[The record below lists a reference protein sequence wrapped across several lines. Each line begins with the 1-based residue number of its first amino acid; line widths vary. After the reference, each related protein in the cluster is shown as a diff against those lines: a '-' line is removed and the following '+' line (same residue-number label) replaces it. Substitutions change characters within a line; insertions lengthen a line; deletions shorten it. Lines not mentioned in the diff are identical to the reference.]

1 VTVILNLTWAIVLLP
16 LVGVGVAFLAES
28 PRRAAQTGI
37 AFTGIAFAAAV
48 IVLVFRLTHVV
59 PSYENTETF
68 WDLQSTSASAADARL
83 FPTDFLVLWGIRVD
97 PLSVSFMASTLLLS
111 LAAQV
116 HALASLRGDAGYRR
130 FFWLAG
136 LLTFG
141 LLAMIASPNLFQ
153 FWLGWEVTAV
163 AAWVLA
169 AHHWQRPGVGVLS
182 TRTFVVLTI
191 ADLALLLGLV
201 MTFAKFGRSVGS
213 LPPPP
218 TGALSSDPFS
228 FSVLA
233 TQWHLGHIGMV
244 AGVGARTLVVLSVL
258 FALAAIIRSAVG
270 PFHIWMGG
278 VLEAPSAGLALVAVA
293 ALVPAGLLIARLYP
307 LLLEA
312 PHVLTAIALVGTVGA
327 AGAAALAL
335 AQRDLFRLGM
345 FATASQGGLVLAA
358 FGMGGFSP
366 ALFALFTA
374 SCLAVVYFLAAGNL
388 TRAYRTRD
396 IAECAGARRRLPRT
410 TLALGAWAAGVS
422 GLSLN
427 TYSVL
432 SATFRNTRPV
442 GGGTTGTLTQVLV
455 AAGVLVAL
463 ALTALYAFRV
473 FFLVAGGD
481 AVRRRGFDIT
491 RLREAELPA
500 RRAVQ
505 IALAAAIVAT
515 LAGIPGVNSFN
526 LGSRRVPG
534 LTFTHFIF
542 YGATRQRLAVDF
554 VALALAAIIAA
565 GGALAARWMFS
576 PAEGRADNPVR
587 ARLARISALLAGPT
601 PGERVATIVPTG
613 FVRAGEVLEEVDTQL
628 LEPIPDAMGES
639 VALLSGW
646 LARLRTVRIAV
657 STAAAFAV
665 IAILLAASVL
675 AVTGH
680 FPVRI
685 Q

>member
-48 IVLVFRLTHVV
+48 VVLVFRLTHVV

-111 LAAQV
+111 VAAQV

-169 AHHWQRPGVGVLS
+169 AHHWQRPGIGVLS

-218 TGALSSDPFS
+218 GALSSDPFS

-258 FALAAIIRSAVG
+258 FALAAAIRSAIG
-270 PFHIWMGG
+270 PFHVWMGG
-278 VLEAPSAGLALVAVA
+278 VLEGPPAGLALVAVA

-327 AGAAALAL
+327 VGAAALAL

-396 IAECAGARRRLPRT
+396 LAECAGARRRLPRT

-442 GGGTTGTLTQVLV
+442 GGGTTGTVTQVLV
-455 AAGVLVAL
+455 AVGVLVAV
-463 ALTALYAFRV
+463 ALTSVYAFRV

-481 AVRRRGFDIT
+481 EVRRRGFDVT

-505 IALAAAIVAT
+505 IAIVAAIVAT

-534 LTFTHFIF
+534 LTFSHFIF

-554 VALALAAIIAA
+554 VALALAAIVAV

-576 PAEGRADNPVR
+576 PAAGRAANPVR
-587 ARLARISALLAGPT
+587 ARFSGLSAIAAGPT
-601 PGERVATIVPTG
+601 PGERVATVVPTG
-613 FVRAGEVLEEVDTQL
+613 FVRAAEVLEEVDTQL

>member
-1 VTVILNLTWAIVLLP
+1 MTVILNLTWAIVLLP

-48 IVLVFRLTHVV
+48 IVLFFRLTHVV
-59 PSYENTETF
+59 PAYENTETF
-68 WDLQSTSASAADARL
+68 WDLQSTSASAADSRL
-83 FPTDFLVLWGIRVD
+83 FPSDLLVLWGIRVD
-97 PLSVSFMASTLLLS
+97 PLSVAFMASTLLLS
-111 LAAQV
+111 LAAQL
-116 HALASLRGDAGYRR
+116 HALASLRGDAGFRR
-130 FFWLAG
+130 FFWVAG
-136 LLTFG
+136 VLTFG

-153 FWLGWEVTAV
+153 FWLGWEVAAV
-163 AAWVLA
+163 AVWVLA
-169 AHHWQRPGVGVLS
+169 VHHWHRAGIGLPS
-182 TRTFVVLTI
+182 TRTFVVLRI

-201 MTFAKFGRSVGS
+201 MTFAKFGRSVGA
-213 LPPPP
+213 PP
-218 TGALSSDPFS
+218 TDPFS

-258 FALAAIIRSAVG
+258 FVLAAAIRSAIG

-278 VLEAPSAGLALVAVA
+278 ALEAPVAGLALVAMA
-293 ALVPAGLLIARLYP
+293 ALIPAGLLVARLYP

-312 PHVLTAIALVGTVGA
+312 PHLLTVLALVGTVGA

-345 FATASQGGLVLAA
+345 FATASQGGLVLATL
-358 FGMGGFSP
+358 GMGGFSP

-374 SCLAVVYFLAAGNL
+374 TCLVVVYFLAAGTL
-388 TRAYRTRD
+388 SRAYRTRD
-396 IAECAGARRRLPRT
+396 IGECGGARRRLPRT
-410 TLALGAWAAGVS
+410 TLALGGWAVGVS

-432 SATFRNTRPV
+432 SATFRNTRPA
-442 GGGTTGTLTQVLV
+442 GGATTSTLVQVIV
-455 AAGVLVAL
+455 AVGVLVAM
-463 ALTALYAFRV
+463 ALTSLYAFRL

-481 AVRRRGFDIT
+481 PVRRRGFDAT
-491 RLREAELPA
+491 RLREAEPAA

-505 IALAAAIVAT
+505 IALGAAIVAT

-542 YGATRQRLAVDF
+542 YGASRQQLAVDF
-554 VALALAAIIAA
+554 LALALAAVIGV
-565 GGALAARWMFS
+565 GGALAARWAFS
-576 PAEGRADNPVR
+576 PASNRAANPVR
-587 ARLARISALLAGPT
+587 ARFARISSLMAGPT
-601 PGERVATIVPTG
+601 PGERLATIVPAG
-613 FVRAGEVLEEVDTQL
+613 FVRAGEVLAEVDNQL

-639 VALLSGW
+639 VWLLSGW
-646 LARLRTVRIAV
+646 LARLRTARLAV
-657 STAAAFAV
+657 STAAAFAL

-685 Q
+685 L

>member
-1 VTVILNLTWAIVLLP
+1 
-16 LVGVGVAFLAES
+16 
-28 PRRAAQTGI
+28 
-37 AFTGIAFAAAV
+37 
-48 IVLVFRLTHVV
+48 
-59 PSYENTETF
+59 
-68 WDLQSTSASAADARL
+68 
-83 FPTDFLVLWGIRVD
+83 
-97 PLSVSFMASTLLLS
+97 
-111 LAAQV
+111 
-116 HALASLRGDAGYRR
+116 
-130 FFWLAG
+130 
-136 LLTFG
+136 
-141 LLAMIASPNLFQ
+141 
-153 FWLGWEVTAV
+153 
-163 AAWVLA
+163 
-169 AHHWQRPGVGVLS
+169 
-182 TRTFVVLTI
+182 
-191 ADLALLLGLV
+191 
-201 MTFAKFGRSVGS
+201 MTFTKFGRSVGS
-213 LPPPP
+213 LPPPS
-218 TGALSSDPFS
+218 GALTSDPFS

-244 AGVGARTLVVLSVL
+244 AGVGARTLVVLAVL
-258 FALAAIIRSAVG
+258 FVLAAAIRSAVG
-270 PFHIWMGG
+270 PFHVWIGG
-278 VLEAPSAGLALVAVA
+278 ALEAPVAGLALVGLT

-312 PHVLTAIALVGTVGA
+312 PQLLTAVALVGTVGA

-374 SCLAVVYFLAAGNL
+374 SCLVVVYFLAAGNL
-388 TRAYRTRD
+388 SRAYRTRD
-396 IAECAGARRRLPRT
+396 VAECGGARRRLPRT
-410 TLALGAWAAGVS
+410 TLALGAWAAGIS

-442 GGGTTGTLTQVLV
+442 GSGATGTVTQVIV
-455 AAGVLVAL
+455 AAGVLVAV
-463 ALTALYAFRV
+463 ALTSLYAFRV

-481 AVRRRGFDIT
+481 PVRRRGFDVT
-491 RLREAELPA
+491 RLHEAELPA

-505 IALAAAIVAT
+505 IGLAAAIVAT

-534 LTFTHFIF
+534 LTFSHFIF
-542 YGATRQRLAVDF
+542 YGASRQRLAVDF
-554 VALALAAIIAA
+554 VALALAAILAT

-576 PAEGRADNPVR
+576 PAAGRAANPVR
-587 ARLARISALLAGPT
+587 ARLSRLSAVLAGPT
-601 PGERVATIVPTG
+601 PGERAATIVPTG
-613 FVRAGEVLEEVDTQL
+613 FVRAGEVLVEVDNQL

-665 IAILLAASVL
+665 IAIVLAASVL